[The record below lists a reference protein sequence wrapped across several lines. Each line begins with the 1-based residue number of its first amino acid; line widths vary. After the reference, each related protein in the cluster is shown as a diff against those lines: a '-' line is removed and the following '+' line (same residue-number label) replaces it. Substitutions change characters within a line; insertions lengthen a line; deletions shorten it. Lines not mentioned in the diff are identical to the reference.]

1 MPLPSILEGK
11 LRLPVIAAPMFL
23 VSGPELVIESCKA
36 GVLGTVPAANAR
48 PASEFSAWLDRIEA
62 ALADASKAAP
72 YGVNIS
78 VHRTNERFDE
88 DMEIIVR
95 HKVPVV
101 ITILGKPDK
110 VVQAVHAYGG
120 IVLHDAV
127 TERHA
132 RNAMAA
138 GVDGIIALAG
148 GAGGHTGWQ
157 NPFSL
162 VREIRRFW
170 DGCLILAGAISDGY
184 AIRAAEVLGADLAYM
199 GTRFSATVE
208 SLAPPEYKRMMVDS
222 SAADILLTDR
232 LTGINANYMRAS
244 LEAAGF
250 DIEKLL
256 AGGAPAPSEVLES
269 VKAWRDLW
277 SAGHGVSLIDDIP
290 TTAELVARLEAEYR
304 AASGSVTGSI

>member
-1 MPLPSILEGK
+1 MPLPEILKGR

-23 VSGPELVIESCKA
+23 VSGPELVIAACRA

-48 PASEFSAWLDRIEA
+48 PSSQFAEWLAEIEG
-62 ALADASKAAP
+62 ALSMTPGAAP

-78 VHRTNERFDE
+78 VNRMNERFDE

-101 ITILGKPDK
+101 ITILGKPDS
-110 VVQAVHAYGG
+110 VVDAVHAYGG
-120 IVLHDAV
+120 IVLHDAA

-184 AIRAAEVLGADLAYM
+184 AVRAAEVLGADLAYM
-199 GTRFSATVE
+199 GTRFAATVE
-208 SLAPPEYKRMMVDS
+208 SLAPDPYKGMMVES
-222 SAADILLTDR
+222 RATDILTTDR
-232 LTGINANYMRAS
+232 ITGINANYMRPS
-244 LEAAGF
+244 LEAAGL

-256 AGGAPAPSEVLES
+256 TGAAPAPSEVLES

-290 TTAELVARLEAEYR
+290 STAHLIEKLDSEYR
-304 AASGSVTGSI
+304 HACELR